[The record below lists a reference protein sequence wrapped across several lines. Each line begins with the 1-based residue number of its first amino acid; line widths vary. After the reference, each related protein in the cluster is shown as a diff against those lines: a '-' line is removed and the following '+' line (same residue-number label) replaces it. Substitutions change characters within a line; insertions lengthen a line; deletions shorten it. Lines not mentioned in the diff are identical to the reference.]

1 MKKKI
6 IIGILILIIIV
17 LTGIAGYFFVL
28 DIETQIPEEL
38 DKDTIV
44 ETEQVMGRKV
54 FTIYPQNVEKSGKV
68 ILYFHGGAY
77 IGEATKSHWKFLE
90 KLSKDTNSTIIM
102 PDYPLAPKYTYKDVM
117 KMVEEIYKKTIAKYE
132 PENIVMMGDSAG
144 AGITLGLAQKL
155 SMDNV
160 KLPSKT
166 ILISPWLDTGM
177 SNEKIDEVQ
186 KNDKDLSKWKLALA
200 AFFYARDLTNEYE
213 YFVNPINGNF
223 SKLKNVVI
231 YTGTYDILN
240 PDCYVLQ
247 EKAKNQGVDIK
258 IKEYEKASHIWIVN
272 NDDGLAIKAYQD
284 LLKEFE

>member
-6 IIGILILIIIV
+6 ILGVLIFIIIT
-17 LTGIAGYFFVL
+17 LTGIFGYFFVL
-28 DIETQIPEEL
+28 DIETKIPEEL
-38 DKDTIV
+38 SQDTIV
-44 ETEQVMGRKV
+44 ETDQVMGRKV
-54 FTIYPQNVEKSGKV
+54 FTIYPQTGAKSGKV

-90 KLSKDTNSTIIM
+90 KLSKDTSSTIIM

-117 KMVEEIYKKTIAKYE
+117 KMVEQIYKEIIEKYK
-132 PENIVMMGDSAG
+132 PENIIMMGDSAG

-155 SMDNV
+155 SMENI

-166 ILISPWLDTGM
+166 ILISPWLDTAM

-186 KNDKDLSKWKLALA
+186 KNDKDLNKWKLALA
-200 AFFYARDLTNEYE
+200 AFFYARDLTTENE
-213 YFVNPINGNF
+213 YFVNPIKGDF
-223 SKLKNVVI
+223 SKLENVVI

-240 PDCYVLQ
+240 PDCHTLQ

-272 NDDGLAIKAYQD
+272 NDDDLAKQAYKD
-284 LLKEFE
+284 LLNEF